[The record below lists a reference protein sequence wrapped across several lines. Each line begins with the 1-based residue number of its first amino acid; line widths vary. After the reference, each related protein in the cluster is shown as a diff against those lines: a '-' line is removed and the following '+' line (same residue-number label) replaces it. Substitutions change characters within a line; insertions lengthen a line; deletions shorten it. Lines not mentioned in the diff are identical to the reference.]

1 MVDAQYFGD
10 GLTYLNPSD
19 LKGKLIAIE
28 GIDGSG
34 KSTQMTATASALRA
48 DGIDVLETREP
59 GGTALGELLR
69 SILLERAMSP
79 LTETL
84 LMFAARVEHV
94 DEVIMP
100 ALGTGHWV
108 LCDRFTDA
116 TYAYQLGGRG
126 IAPEW
131 IASLETWVHPTLQPD
146 LTVVI
151 DLDPRQAALRR
162 AKVRRPDRFE
172 GEDVAFFERVR
183 NVYLTRVRA
192 EPKRFLLVDGADSS
206 ARILERIVER
216 VKPWR
221 A

>member
-1 MVDAQYFGD
+1 MRGRFI
-10 GLTYLNPSD
+10 TF
-19 LKGKLIAIE
+19 E

-34 KSTQMTATASALRA
+34 KSTQLTATASALRA
-48 DGIDVLETREP
+48 SGIDVLETREP
-59 GGTALGELLR
+59 GGTALGESLR
-69 SILLERAMSP
+69 TILLGRTMSP

-94 DEVIMP
+94 DEVIVP

-116 TYAYQLGGRG
+116 SYAYQSGGRG
-126 IAPEW
+126 IPAEW
-131 IASLETWVHPTLQPD
+131 IANLETWAHPTLQPD

-151 DLDPRQAALRR
+151 DLDPKQAAIRR
-162 AKVRRPDRFE
+162 ARVRTPDRFE
-172 GEDVAFFERVR
+172 AEDVAFFERVR
-183 NVYLTRVRA
+183 EVYAARARA
-192 EPKRFLLVDGADSS
+192 EPNRILLIDGARPS
-206 ARILERIVER
+206 AEILERIIER

>member
-1 MVDAQYFGD
+1 MRGRFI
-10 GLTYLNPSD
+10 TF
-19 LKGKLIAIE
+19 E

-34 KSTQMTATASALRA
+34 KSTQLTATASALRA
-48 DGIDVLETREP
+48 SGIDVLETREP
-59 GGTALGELLR
+59 GGTALGESLRTLLLGR
-69 SILLERAMSP
+69 TMSP

-94 DEVIMP
+94 DEVIVP

-116 TYAYQLGGRG
+116 SYAYQSGGRG
-126 IAPEW
+126 IPAEW
-131 IASLETWVHPTLQPD
+131 IANLETWAHPTLQPD

-151 DLDPRQAALRR
+151 DLDPKQAAIRR
-162 AKVRRPDRFE
+162 ARVRTPDRFE
-172 GEDVAFFERVR
+172 AEDVAFFERVR
-183 NVYLTRVRA
+183 EVYAARARA
-192 EPKRFLLVDGADSS
+192 EPNRILLIDGARPS
-206 ARILERIVER
+206 AEILERIVER